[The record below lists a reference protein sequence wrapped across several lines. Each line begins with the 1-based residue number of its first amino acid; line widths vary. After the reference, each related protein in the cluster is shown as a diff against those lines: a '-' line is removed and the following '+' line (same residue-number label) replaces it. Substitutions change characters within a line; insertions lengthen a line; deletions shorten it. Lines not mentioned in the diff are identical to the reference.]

1 MTFNVVNSNLTV
13 NNKVEFSS
21 NYTVTTLGGRSGSK
35 LDIKGS
41 VIQKSG
47 DKGFNFMSV
56 LGSIYGRADS
66 VKAGKIQFENKG
78 RISINS
84 SYTEVGSVEFGSYA
98 GRLDLGITDTQ
109 GAEVSYRIGGING
122 GNPDALVTTAAS
134 DSMIGNEKSM
144 FTTIVL
150 TPDASKS
157 FSYNGIISNSLE
169 CTDTYSS
176 ANNGKAISTTTNI
189 SMEGS
194 GTQIL
199 SGENDFRG
207 YVFMQSGTLYLNTA
221 AGAKHGE
228 LTMAGG
234 L

>member
-1 MTFNVVNSNLTV
+1 
-13 NNKVEFSS
+13 
-21 NYTVTTLGGRSGSK
+21 
-35 LDIKGS
+35 
-41 VIQKSG
+41 
-47 DKGFNFMSV
+47 
-56 LGSIYGRADS
+56 
-66 VKAGKIQFENKG
+66 
-78 RISINS
+78 
-84 SYTEVGSVEFGSYA
+84 
-98 GRLDLGITDTQ
+98 
-109 GAEVSYRIGGING
+109 
-122 GNPDALVTTAAS
+122 
-134 DSMIGNEKSM
+134 MIGNEKSM

-228 LTMAGG
+228 
-234 L
+234 